1 MIHIDFDAA
10 HRLATVGSL
19 VEPMRRAFQ
28 SQTVTP
34 ARSHYDLD
42 AGDPPR
48 TLLLMP
54 AWQPAGDIGIKI
66 ATIFPGNGARGL
78 PSVNAVYLL
87 LSGQTGQPRAL
98 IDGRALTLLRTAAVS
113 ALAADLLAPAVPGTL
128 LMVGTGALSR
138 YLVEGHLAVRKYR
151 SVLIWGRDPNKA
163 AVVAHDLHAR
173 GWPVRSVNDL
183 QSAARS
189 ADVIS
194 CATLAE
200 RPLIKGLWLKSVRH
214 LDLVGSFRPAM
225 READD
230 ECLRDACI
238 TIDTPAALQ
247 ESGDLIHPLTNGII
261 DKASITLLS
270 DLAARTVSSPRADK
284 TVFKSVGVAHADLA
298 AAQELLQRHE
308 LAVPQIREES
318 AAAE

>member
-19 VEPMRRAFQ
+19 VEPIRRAFQ
-28 SQTVTP
+28 SQAVTP

-42 AGDPPR
+42 ALDPSR

-54 AWQPAGDIGIKI
+54 AWQPAGDIGVKI
-66 ATIFPGNGARGL
+66 ATVFPGNGARGL

-87 LSGQTGQPRAL
+87 LSGHTGQLLAL

-113 ALAADLLAPAVPGTL
+113 ALAADLLAPARPGTL

-138 YLVEGHLAVRKYR
+138 YLVEGHLAVRQYH
-151 SVLIWGRDPNKA
+151 SVLIWGRDPDKA
-163 AVVAHDLHAR
+163 AVVAQDLHAR

-183 QSAARS
+183 EDAARS

-200 RPLIKGLWLKSVRH
+200 RPLIKGHWLKSVRH
-214 LDLVGSFRPAM
+214 LDLVGSFKPSM

-238 TIDTPAALQ
+238 AVDTPAALQ
-247 ESGDLIHPLTNGII
+247 ESGDLIHPLANGVVAR
-261 DKASITLLS
+261 DGVALLS
-270 DLAARTVSSPRADK
+270 DLAARTVISPRAEK
-284 TVFKSVGVAHADLA
+284 SVFKSVGVAHADLA
-298 AAQELLQRHE
+298 AAQHLLECHE
-308 LAVPQIREES
+308 LALP
-318 AAAE
+318 